1 MLGMLFLGE
10 RMGWHHALGVAF
22 IVLGLYLTTAA
33 RPGAAASAG
42 DTRTK

>member
-1 MLGMLFLGE
+1 MVFLGE

-33 RPGAAASAG
+33 RAGAGAAALAG
-42 DTRTK
+42 NTRSK